1 MASKHTPTVL
11 SIAGFDP
18 YGGAG
23 ITMDTKVVHALGGYA
38 LSAVTAITA
47 QNSQG
52 VSTVEPVDAG
62 LLYAQ
67 LCTLLDDVHVDAV
80 KIGMLGTKELIE
92 TVAKVLKRF
101 KLGNIVLDP
110 VLVSS
115 SGKRLLEEEAI
126 EAMVYKLFPLCRLVT
141 PNLPETNALI
151 GSDFTGGAK
160 EVPMMAQ
167 ALFELGVKNTLLK
180 GGHTTEEEAADYL
193 VELSS
198 ITRFCSPR
206 IDTTHTHGTG
216 CLLSSAIATELAKG
230 ETLAQSVKHAKHF
243 LFEKL
248 KESSALSLAY
258 TTDAPARKEP
268 IF

>member
-1 MASKHTPTVL
+1 MASEHTPTVL

-18 YGGAG
+18 FGGAG
-23 ITMDTKVVHALGGYA
+23 IVMDTKVVHALGGYA
-38 LSAVTAITA
+38 FSAVTAMTA

-52 VSTVEPVDAG
+52 VSAVEPVDAQM
-62 LLYAQ
+62 LYAQ

-80 KIGMLGTKELIE
+80 KIGMLGSAELIE
-92 TVAKVLKRF
+92 TVAKVLKQYR
-101 KLGNIVLDP
+101 LVNVVLDP

-115 SGKRLLEEEAI
+115 SGKRLLEESAI
-126 EAMVYKLFPLCRLVT
+126 ETMIYKLFPLCRLVT

-151 GSDFTGGAK
+151 DGDFKGSAK
-160 EVPMMAQ
+160 EVPLMAQ
-167 ALFELGVKNTLLK
+167 ALFELGAKNTLLK
-180 GGHTTEEEAADYL
+180 GGHTFEEEAVDYL

-198 ITRFCSPR
+198 ITRFYSPR
-206 IDTTHTHGTG
+206 IETTHTHGTG
-216 CLLSSAIATELAKG
+216 CLLSSAIAAELAKG

-248 KESSALSLAY
+248 QKSEMLQFDY
-258 TTDAPARKEP
+258 TTKKRGRKEP

>member
-1 MASKHTPTVL
+1 MATEHTPTVL
-11 SIAGFDP
+11 VIAGFDP

-52 VSTVEPVDAG
+52 VSAVEPVDAQ

-67 LCTLLDDVHVDAV
+67 LSTLLEDVRVDAV

-92 TVAKVLKRF
+92 TVAKVLKEYR
-101 KLGNIVLDP
+101 LGNVVLDP

-126 EAMVYKLFPLCRLVT
+126 ETMVYKLFPHCRLVT
-141 PNLPETNALI
+141 PNLPETNAFI
-151 GSDFTGGAK
+151 GGHFEGGAK
-160 EVPMMAQ
+160 EVPLMAQ
-167 ALFELGVKNTLLK
+167 ALFELGAKNTLLK
-180 GGHTTEEEAADYL
+180 GGHTTEEEAVDYL

-206 IDTTHTHGTG
+206 IETTHTHGTG
-216 CLLSSAIATELAKG
+216 CLLSTAIATELAKG
-230 ETLAQSVKHAKHF
+230 ESLAQSVKHAKHF
-243 LFEKL
+243 LVEKL
-248 KESSALSLAY
+248 KHSSALSLAY
-258 TTDAPARKEP
+258 TSSATERKEP